1 MLAFLGEMFF
11 ASWSPQG
18 LLCCFFK
25 RMFLGMLDPS
35 MALVVIS
42 GKDCNCHC
50 SRGASEKKA
59 IMYYNKFTLSRVEGR
74 PSLKLCG
81 EHMWS
86 GDMSK
91 FCKIKKKRKKFAN

>member
-42 GKDCNCHC
+42 GKDCNRHC

-59 IMYYNKFTLSRVEGR
+59 IIYYNKFTLSRVEGR
-74 PSLKLCG
+74 SG
-81 EHMWS
+81 ECLNFV
-86 GDMSK
+86 K
-91 FCKIKKKRKKFAN
+91 